1 MTTAAFSSDGSVLA
15 VAADKVI
22 TLWDPDRNTLLA
34 VIGDSLE
41 VTFLI
46 VKASLHTSWMCPRD
60 ACLLLTSS
68 FHDPLSSCS
77 CYYCALVV
85 FYP

>member
-1 MTTAAFSSDGSVLA
+1 MILMARRSNGSHGSLILIIIVFGRKKPMSTAAFSSDGSVLA

-41 VTFLI
+41 VI
-46 VKASLHTSWMCPRD
+46 SNCIWSWF
-60 ACLLLTSS
+60 T
-68 FHDPLSSCS
+68 
-77 CYYCALVV
+77 
-85 FYP
+85 